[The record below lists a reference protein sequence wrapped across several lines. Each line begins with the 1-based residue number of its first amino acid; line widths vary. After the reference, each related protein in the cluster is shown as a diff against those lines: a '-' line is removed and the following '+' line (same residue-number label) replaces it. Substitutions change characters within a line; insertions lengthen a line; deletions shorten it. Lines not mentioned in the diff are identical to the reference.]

1 MIFVCRDCSPEIRHV
16 VSAPTCRIVAY
27 CRICHQKMHPLPS
40 VTEGDGSTLKD
51 SPDRIPTAGV
61 SVTESNASGG
71 AIPGTICGYCEGPM
85 VPRYN
90 KEYCCDGCRT
100 NAYYRDHPEKRKP
113 KGDL

>member
-40 VTEGDGSTLKD
+40 VTEGDG
-51 SPDRIPTAGV
+51 
-61 SVTESNASGG
+61 
-71 AIPGTICGYCEGPM
+71 
-85 VPRYN
+85 
-90 KEYCCDGCRT
+90 CRT